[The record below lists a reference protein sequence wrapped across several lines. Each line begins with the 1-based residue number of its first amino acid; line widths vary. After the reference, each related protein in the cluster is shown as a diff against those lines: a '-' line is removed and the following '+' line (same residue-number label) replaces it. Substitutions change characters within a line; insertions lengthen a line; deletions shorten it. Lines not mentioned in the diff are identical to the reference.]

1 MEPKIYPITK
11 IEMGHCSQQEFFWA
25 GNGIKVMSLYYDE
38 EMCIAP
44 GAELKVVEK
53 VNKKEVIRTITLS
66 FSTSN
71 EMPKEGFLSQRS
83 FRVITPEGVFLIGNN
98 KVPYPITSAQRVYGG
113 RPTGNKMYQISV
125 MWTINKPLPMIEQ

>member
-11 IEMGHCSQQEFFWA
+11 IEMGNCSQQEYLWA

-38 EMCIAP
+38 EICFAP

-53 VNKKEVIRTITLS
+53 VDKKEVVRTITLS

-71 EMPKEGFLSQRS
+71 EMPKSGFLSQRA
-83 FRVITPEGVFLIGNN
+83 FRVTTPEGVFLIGNN
-98 KVPYPITSAQRVYGG
+98 KVPYPIANAQRVFGG
-113 RPTGNKMYQISV
+113 RPTGNKVWQISV

>member
-1 MEPKIYPITK
+1 
-11 IEMGHCSQQEFFWA
+11 MGHCSQQEFFWA

-71 EMPKEGFLSQRS
+71 EMPKVGFLSQRS
-83 FRVITPEGVFLIGNN
+83 FRVFTPEGVFLIGNN

>member
-11 IEMGHCSQQEFFWA
+11 IEMGLCSQQEFFWA

-38 EMCIAP
+38 EICFAP

-66 FSTSN
+66 FNTTN
-71 EMPKEGFLSQRS
+71 EMPKAGFLSQRA
-83 FRVITPEGVFLIGNN
+83 FRVTTPEGVFLIGNN
-98 KVPYPITSAQRVYGG
+98 KVPYPITNAQRVYGG
-113 RPTGNKMYQISV
+113 RPTGNKVWQISV

>member
-11 IEMGHCSQQEFFWA
+11 IEMGHCSQQEYIWTA
-25 GNGIKVMSLYYDE
+25 DGIKVMSLYYEE

-53 VNKKEVIRTITLS
+53 INKKEVIRTITLS

-71 EMPKEGFLSQRS
+71 EMPKSGFISQRA
-83 FRVITPEGVFLIGNN
+83 FRVTTPEGVFLIGNN

-113 RPTGNKMYQISV
+113 RPTDNKMYQISV

>member
-11 IEMGHCSQQEFFWA
+11 IEMGHCSQQEYIWTA
-25 GNGIKVMSLYYDE
+25 DGIKVMSLYYEE

-53 VNKKEVIRTITLS
+53 VNKKEIIRTISLS
-66 FSTSN
+66 FITNN
-71 EMPKEGFLSQRS
+71 EISKPGFLSQRAY
-83 FRVITPEGVFLIGNN
+83 RVTTPEGVFLIGN
-98 KVPYPITSAQRVYGG
+98 KQAPFPITGAQRVFGG
-113 RPTGNKMYQISV
+113 RVTGEKMWQVSA

>member
-11 IEMGHCSQQEFFWA
+11 IEMGLCSQQEFLWA
-25 GNGIKVMSLYYDE
+25 GNGVKIMSLYYDE

-53 VNKKEVIRTITLS
+53 INKKETIRTITLS
-66 FSTSN
+66 FTTSN
-71 EMPKEGFLSQRS
+71 EMSKAGFLHQRA
-83 FRVITPEGVFLIGNN
+83 FRVTTPEGVFLIGNN

-113 RPTGNKMYQISV
+113 RPTSNKMYQISV